1 MAEFELSYT
10 GNMADSQKIDF
21 YDITQ
26 ALWGF
31 ERTISLT
38 TNLLING
45 KVATQSPQVK
55 GFKLLAEVP
64 EAGSWKFKT
73 VMVVGTSIGALGMA
87 PSDTA
92 FGWLTKSAID
102 YVVSESLGFNPNFD
116 KTLGVQIEN
125 FRREQ
130 SVVQIDRDLFQERFD
145 SLLEKTESGLR
156 AIHRPIVFSSTADVA
171 QISCRIGTTIR
182 PLKDHFSANTY
193 EYVSKTIRSE
203 DFSKLCGVI
212 SSYNSNTFKGRLF
225 LPDENR
231 TVPFE
236 LSDNT
241 RVPKAIGRIVSSLR
255 DNATARSRGNNHREP
270 DICLFGAKNESS
282 SGRLKSL
289 FVVEVRS
296 AAPNN

>member
-1 MAEFELSYT
+1 MTEFELSYT
-10 GNMADSQKIDF
+10 GNMTDSHKIDF
-21 YDITQ
+21 YDVTQ

-55 GFKLLAEVP
+55 GFKLFAEVP

-102 YVVSESLGFNPNFD
+102 YVVSESLGFNPNFED
-116 KTLGVQIEN
+116 SLGVQIKE
-125 FRREQ
+125 FRKGQ
-130 SVVQIDRDLFQERFD
+130 TDVQIHNELTQERFD

-156 AIHRPIVFSSTADVA
+156 ALHRPIVFSNSAEVA
-171 QISCRIGTTIR
+171 QISCKIGSSTK
-182 PLKDHFSANTY
+182 PLENYFSEDTY

-203 DFSKLCGVI
+203 DFSKFSGLI
-212 SSYNSNTFKGRLF
+212 SSYNSNTFKGRLY
-225 LPDENR
+225 LPEDNR
-231 TVPFE
+231 TIPFE
-236 LSDNT
+236 LAETT
-241 RVPKAIGRIVSSLR
+241 RMPKAIVMIVNSLR
-255 DNATARSRGNNHREP
+255 NNATARSQGANHRSP
-270 DICLFGAKNESS
+270 DICLLGAKNESTN
-282 SGRLKSL
+282 GRLKGL
-289 FVVEVRS
+289 YVVEVS
-296 AAPNN
+296 SPSSEN